1 MSINFAD
8 LECVHKILPI
18 ALVGVYANIKILIVN
33 IKPAS
38 GWLLN
43 TEQNV
48 LKNRTLAKVIK
59 GGVSYRFPKI
69 FQAKLNK
76 NE

>member
-1 MSINFAD
+1 MKRGHVEHS
-8 LECVHKILPI
+8 P
-18 ALVGVYANIKILIVN
+18 
-33 IKPAS
+33 
-38 GWLLN
+38 WLWLGFIGTGYVRPVSRQEYSREGN
-43 TEQNV
+43 
-48 LKNRTLAKVIK
+48 KR